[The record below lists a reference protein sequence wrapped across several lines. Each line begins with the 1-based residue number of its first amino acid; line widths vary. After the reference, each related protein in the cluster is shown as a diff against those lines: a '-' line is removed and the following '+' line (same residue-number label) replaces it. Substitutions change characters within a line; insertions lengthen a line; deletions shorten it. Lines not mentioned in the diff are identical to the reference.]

1 MGFCVLGS
9 DFIKNGFTP
18 VDNVFLGGY
27 LPSADATDIK
37 VYFYGLYLA
46 ANGSQTDN
54 SIEKVALMLKLTE
67 ERVLAAFRYWEEQGI
82 VSISKTHPVTIT
94 YNSVKT
100 PLTPVVRYNARE
112 YSTFVEEM
120 ARLFPQTV
128 LTPNELAS
136 FIELMRAYKMEIN
149 AMLMIARY
157 CLDVKGVVGVPYILA
172 VADNWAKQGITT
184 EAEVNA
190 HIAEL
195 EQNSE
200 DIRMIFKTLGLRSL
214 PTIEDR
220 QLYLKWTKDYGYN
233 MDAILTA
240 CRYCKRKGGMH
251 KLETVMEELRNAGAY
266 SAQEVANY
274 AENKEKTK
282 KLAQD
287 IVTGIGSFYANYDV
301 VVETYVIPWL
311 AKGFEENAL
320 RGISRFCFLRNI
332 RTLDAVDDIVER
344 FYKLGILTEEGVET
358 FIARQLTI
366 DASIK
371 EVLAAAASA
380 SPVSNR
386 DREFYRTFVE
396 AWGMPHE
403 TVLVA
408 ARHSAGKSFPMAEIN
423 RLLAMLKERGITAPD
438 EAQGFLSSLGQ
449 KKEPAAPRS
458 DYRKQNYTRD
468 QLDSV
473 FVNPDEVDLDNLDV

>member
-1 MGFCVLGS
+1 M
-9 DFIKNGFTP
+9 
-18 VDNVFLGGY
+18 
-27 LPSADATDIK
+27 
-37 VYFYGLYLA
+37 
-46 ANGSQTDN
+46 
-54 SIEKVALMLKLTE
+54 
-67 ERVLAAFRYWEEQGI
+67 
-82 VSISKTHPVTIT
+82 
-94 YNSVKT
+94 
-100 PLTPVVRYNARE
+100 RYNARE

-287 IVTGIGSFYANYDV
+287 IVAGIGSFYANYDV

-344 FYKLGILTEEGVET
+344 FYKLGILTEEGVEA

-371 EVLAAAASA
+371 GSPCRRGQRLARKQPRPRILPHLCRSLGHA
-380 SPVSNR
+380 PRNR
-386 DREFYRTFVE
+386 ACRSKALGGQILPD
-396 AWGMPHE
+396 GGNQQ
-403 TVLVA
+403 A
-408 ARHSAGKSFPMAEIN
+408 ARHAQRARYNRPRRSPRLPLFARAEERAGC
-423 RLLAMLKERGITAPD
+423 
-438 EAQGFLSSLGQ
+438 
-449 KKEPAAPRS
+449 PRS
-458 DYRKQNYTRD
+458 DYRKQNYTER
-468 QLDSV
+468 SA
-473 FVNPDEVDLDNLDV
+473 